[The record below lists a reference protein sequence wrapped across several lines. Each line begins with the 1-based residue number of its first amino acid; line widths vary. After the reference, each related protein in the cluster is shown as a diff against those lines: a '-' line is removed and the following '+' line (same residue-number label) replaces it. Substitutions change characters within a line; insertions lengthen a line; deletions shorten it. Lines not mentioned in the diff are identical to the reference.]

1 MFHNHGDLGIPEE
14 TPMEISAL
22 FMEIS
27 VPYVFATTSR
37 SSSQVAAWRIDTT
50 VNSLP
55 HGVSMGDSGGFLG
68 SLGG

>member
-1 MFHNHGDLGIPEE
+1 MVTWESLRLKKP
-14 TPMEISAL
+14 PMEISAL
-22 FMEIS
+22 EIS
-27 VPYVFATTSR
+27 VPYVFATNSR

-68 SLGG
+68 GLLGG